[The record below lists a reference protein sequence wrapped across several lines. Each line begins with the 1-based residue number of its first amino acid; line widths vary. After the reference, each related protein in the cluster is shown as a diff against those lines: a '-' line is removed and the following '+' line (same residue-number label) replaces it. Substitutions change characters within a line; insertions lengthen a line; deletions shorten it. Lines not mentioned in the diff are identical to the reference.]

1 MKAGKIALYV
11 NVRQEKI
18 MSNVNM
24 SFDDFKILLVNL
36 FGQPL
41 NQKTEVAAQ
50 DFWQNISAMADGI
63 SQGSIVINVDVLAL
77 ARAFPEYKGY
87 QVWKGLAIFVFLVA
101 LPVFI
106 FSWKIAIGLIVGSI
120 VVPAISNIH
129 RRNTGH
135 KFVSGI
141 QLAVAAGDMSKG
153 LGNLCAHYIA
163 GNVQL
168 ASGLG
173 RAHWPQLPSDI
184 LMGKQND
191 IQE

>member
-1 MKAGKIALYV
+1 
-11 NVRQEKI
+11 
-18 MSNVNM
+18 MSNVNIP
-24 SFDDFKILLVNL
+24 FYDFKRLLSDL

-41 NQKTEVAAQ
+41 NQKAEVAAH

-63 SQGSIVINVDVLAL
+63 SQGSIAINVDVLAL
-77 ARAFPEYKGY
+77 ARAFSEYKGD
-87 QVWKGLAIFVFLVA
+87 QVWKGLAIFVFWVA
-101 LPVFI
+101 RLVFI
-106 FSWKIAIGLIVGSI
+106 FSWKIALGLIFGSI
-120 VVPAISNIH
+120 VVHAIGNIQ
-129 RRNTGH
+129 RRNTGQ

-141 QLAVAAGDMSKG
+141 QSAVAVGDMSKG

-173 RAHWPQLPSDI
+173 LAHWPQLPSDV
-184 LMGKQND
+184 LTGKQNF